1 MNVTPVLCS
10 LRLMVI
16 RLVGENI
23 FHKAFSLSGNSFH
36 NVFSNRIFVIACMR
50 CIA

>member
-1 MNVTPVLCS
+1 MNVTPILWQLC
-10 LRLMVI
+10 LI
-16 RLVGENI
+16 EKRLVGENI